1 MSTEHKHFIKLKTT
15 WYILANILWKFCL
28 YLTFFPFEN
37 LAFLKLHMAKFG
49 LFIFRDLATLIWC
62 LLNPDYLVR
71 KMGTRDNQASMDG
84 EHCQS
89 SDGAK
94 PCSKNLIKTSGSF
107 YNVFDV
113 IIASIFF
120 FLFLFENFKAQKVLK
135 KMATYRGIKKI

>member
-1 MSTEHKHFIKLKTT
+1 MSTEHKHFIKFKTI
-15 WYILANILWKFCL
+15 WYSLANIVWKFCL

-37 LAFLKLHMAKFG
+37 LAFLKLQMTKFG

-62 LLNPDYLVR
+62 LQNPDYLVR
-71 KMGTRDNQASMDG
+71 KMGTRDNEASMDG

-94 PCSKNLIKTSGSF
+94 PCSKNVIKTSGSF

-113 IIASIFF
+113 IITSIFF
-120 FLFLFENFKAQKVLK
+120 LSIFVWKF
-135 KMATYRGIKKI
+135 